1 MKNSPLIGVNTV
13 TFRKVIKYFTICNR
27 EKCFNRSRVTDFV
40 VKPAVWIQLALG
52 TFSISLLPIIT
63 VHPALSAE
71 RLTFYYG
78 LLEQS
83 IPIKSLDTYAKTGKV
98 DEDLST
104 YTNSINKK
112 QLTQLRK
119 VLVTPISLNATEVS
133 QFLYTPIGERLL
145 TNLGK
150 VIQTESHLSGF
161 YAIRA
166 ALILAAATDPK
177 GFTLLDVL
185 QKFPANSISI
195 NLARSLEIV
204 DTLQDL
210 VNQTQAA
217 VALINQQSQ
226 QQATTVSALKVAP
239 LIDIRKAGSF
249 TWQKQ
254 TITLNDVSRSRTF
267 PADIYLPMTQTPS
280 PVIVISHGLGSDRQ
294 SFAYLAEHLASYG
307 FVVAVPEHPGSNS
320 QQLQALLSGITDR
333 VTNPR
338 EFVDRPLDVKY
349 LLDELTRL
357 SQSNPAFRG
366 HLNLDQVGVVGQ
378 SYGGYTALA
387 LAGAKINLAQLK
399 KDCPSPEDTL
409 NISLFF
415 QCLAVRLPQGQYNLS
430 DPRVKAII
438 AINPVDSQIFGQAS
452 LSQIKIPVMIVSGSN
467 DTVAPALPE
476 QIKPFTWLTTPNKYL
491 VLINGGTHFSTI
503 VESPNA
509 VVPVP
514 TQVIGS
520 SPELARSYVNALSV
534 LFFKTYAAQ
543 QPSYNSYLN
552 SDYINTISHK
562 PLPLSLIKSLNSQEL
577 QQAFK

>member
-1 MKNSPLIGVNTV
+1 MQRQYLLIRNT
-13 TFRKVIKYFTICNR
+13 RKDSAATKDVKRIKTSNFV
-27 EKCFNRSRVTDFV
+27 EKKALC
-40 VKPAVWIQLALG
+40 IQLALG
-52 TFSISLLPIIT
+52 TFGISILPILGIY
-63 VHPALSAE
+63 PALGAE
-71 RLTFYYG
+71 RLNFSYG
-78 LLEQS
+78 LLEES

-98 DEDLST
+98 DENLAT

-119 VLVTPISLNATEVS
+119 VLVTPISLNATEIS

-145 TNLGK
+145 INLGK
-150 VIQTESHLSGF
+150 VIQTESYLSGF

-185 QKFPANSISI
+185 ERFPAQSISI
-195 NLARSLEIV
+195 NLAWSLEIV

-210 VNQTQAA
+210 VNQTQEA

-226 QQATTVSALKVAP
+226 QQTSTVSASNVAP
-239 LIDIRKAGSF
+239 LINLRQPGSF

-267 PADIYLPMTQTPS
+267 PADIYLPTTQKPC
-280 PVIVISHGLGSDRQ
+280 PVIVISHGLGSDRN

-320 QQLQALLSGITDR
+320 QQLQGLLSGTADR

-338 EFVDRPLDVKY
+338 EFIDRPLDVKY
-349 LLDELTRL
+349 LLDELSRL

-366 HLNLDQVGVVGQ
+366 HFNLDQIGVVGQ

-387 LAGAKINLAQLK
+387 LAGAKINFTKLE
-399 KDCPSPEDTL
+399 KDCPAPEDTL
-409 NISLFF
+409 NISIFF
-415 QCLAVRLPQGQYNLS
+415 QCLAVRLPQNQYNLADS
-430 DPRVKAII
+430 RVKAII

-476 QIKPFTWLTTPNKYL
+476 QIKPFTWLTSPNKYL

-503 VESPNA
+503 VESSNA

-520 SPELARSYVNALSV
+520 RPELARSYVKALSV
-534 LFFKTYAAQ
+534 PFFKTYVAQ
-543 QPSYNSYLN
+543 QPSYISYL
-552 SDYINTISHK
+552 SADYTNTISQQ
-562 PLPLSLIKSLNSQEL
+562 PLPLSLVKSLDIS
-577 QQAFK
+577 KHY